1 METFQYDTK
10 TESTVPRVDHVVT
23 EYNPRVSYHF
33 NEDATPYH
41 FGPTHPMKPIR
52 LMLTDH
58 LVLSYGLQDH
68 MDWYKPR
75 PATEQE
81 ILDFHNDDYIEF
93 LQRVTPTTLDKYPSE
108 VQRFNIG
115 LDCPIFDGL
124 YRYAAICAGGSLD
137 ASRKLANNQSDIAIN
152 WTGGLHHAKK
162 FEASGFCYIND
173 IVLGILNLLRTM
185 PRVLYIDID
194 VHHGD
199 GVQEA
204 FYLSDRV
211 MTLSFHKY
219 DGYYFPG
226 TGDIGEIGGERGK
239 HYCLNVPLQDGI
251 EDEQYTQL
259 YRSVLDQ
266 VMTKFQPSAV
276 VLQCGAD
283 SLGGDRLGGF
293 NLNIRAHAE
302 CVRFTKSFG
311 IPMMV
316 VGGGGYT
323 PRNVS
328 RLWAYETAVCV
339 NAEPNPD
346 LPKDL
351 PFYNFFAPD
360 HALFPK
366 LDGRVENKNNRDYLE
381 KVHSSILERLRY
393 LDSAPSVQMQVIP
406 PDIEGHN
413 PETDSAI
420 ADEAL
425 DAEK

>member
-1 METFQYDTK
+1 MATFTYDSK
-10 TESTVPRVDHVVT
+10 TAQSIPLIDKLASS
-23 EYNPRVSYHF
+23 YSPKVSYHF
-33 NEDATPYH
+33 NEDAAPYH
-41 FGPTHPMKPIR
+41 FGTTHPMKPFR

-58 LVLSYGLQDH
+58 LVLRYGLHEH

-75 PATEQE
+75 PATKDE
-81 ILDFHNDDYIEF
+81 ILEFHNEDYINF
-93 LQRVTPTTLDKYPSE
+93 LQRVTPTTLGDFPDAIQK
-108 VQRFNIG
+108 FNIG
-115 LDCPIFDGL
+115 MDCPIFDGL
-124 YRYAAICAGGSLD
+124 YRYASICAGGSLD
-137 ASRKLANNQSDIAIN
+137 ASRKLVNGQSGIAIN

-173 IVLGILNLLRTM
+173 IVLGILNLLRTY

-226 TGDIGEIGGERGK
+226 TGNLEEIGAEDGK
-239 HYCLNVPLQDGI
+239 HYSLNVPLQDGI
-251 EDEQYTQL
+251 DDIQYTML
-259 YRSVLDQ
+259 FRSVLDQ
-266 VMTKFQPSAV
+266 VMTKFRPSAV

-293 NLNIRAHAE
+293 NLNIRAHSE
-302 CVRFTKSFG
+302 CVKFTKSFG

-328 RLWAYETAVCV
+328 RLWAHETAVCI
-339 NAEPNPD
+339 NAEMNPE

-351 PFYNFFAPD
+351 PFYKYFAPD
-360 HALFPK
+360 HTLFPK
-366 LDGRVENKNNRDYLE
+366 LDGRVENKNSRQYLE
-381 KVHSSILERLRY
+381 DVHSSILERLRY
-393 LDSAPSVQMQVIP
+393 LDSAPSVQMQIIP
-406 PDIEGHN
+406 PDLEGHN
-413 PETDSAI
+413 EDTEQAI
-420 ADEAL
+420 ADEEH
-425 DAEK
+425 DRS